1 MSQLDEAKATALEIQ
16 NGLARMGENRT
27 VALSVHK
34 TKELVA
40 ELEGKIEKL
49 VSQLESAG

>member
-1 MSQLDEAKATALEIQ
+1 MSQLDDTKATAKKLQ
-16 NGLARMGENRT
+16 NGLARMGEGRT

-40 ELEGKIEKL
+40 EMEDQIAQII
-49 VSQLESAG
+49 SHLESAG

>member
-1 MSQLDEAKATALEIQ
+1 MSQLDEAKATALQLQ
-16 NGLARMGENRT
+16 NGLARLGEGRT

-40 ELEGKIEKL
+40 EMEGQIAKL
-49 VSQLESAG
+49 ITHLDGAG